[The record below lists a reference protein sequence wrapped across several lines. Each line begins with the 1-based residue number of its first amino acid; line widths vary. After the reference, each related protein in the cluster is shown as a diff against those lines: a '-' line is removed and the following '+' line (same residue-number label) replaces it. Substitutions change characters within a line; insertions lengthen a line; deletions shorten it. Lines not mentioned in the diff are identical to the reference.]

1 MKIIEQL
8 VVPKNDKQKSEDGIV
23 ITDNFVA
30 VIDGSTSKSTRQLSR
45 WRSNGRYAMKIIADY
60 IKHADKSVDVARFCR
75 EVTAAVRKKYGKK
88 DLERLAVHPEDRLC
102 ASCVVF
108 SRLRREV
115 WMIGDCQC
123 LIGDTL
129 YDNPKPGE
137 APIAA
142 IRAERAQ
149 QLLDDGTETVE
160 SLREN
165 DVAREAIIPALV
177 EGMKGENV
185 DYAVV
190 DGFDIPL
197 SKVRVLTLN
206 FEPWTVVLASDGY
219 PFLRPTLEESER
231 LLQQQLHDDPLNIH
245 AFKATKAWRTGNN
258 SFDDRSYVR
267 LEV

>member
-1 MKIIEQL
+1 MKIIEQRC
-8 VVPKNDKQKSEDGIV
+8 VAKSDKQKSEDGIV
-23 ITDNFVA
+23 ITPDFVA
-30 VIDGSTSKSTRQLSR
+30 VIDGSTSKSQYRHSY
-45 WRSNGRYAMKIIADY
+45 WRSNGRQCMKIVADY
-60 IKHADKSVDVARFCR
+60 IRHADKGVDVSRFCR

-88 DLERLAVHPEDRLC
+88 DVERLAGHPEDRLC

-108 SRLRREV
+108 SRLRREI
-115 WMIGDCQC
+115 WLIGDCQC

-137 APIAA
+137 AIIAA
-142 IRAERAQ
+142 KRADCAQ
-149 QLLDDGTETVE
+149 SLLASGKETIE

-165 DVAREAIIPALV
+165 DVAREAIIPDLV

-190 DGFDIPL
+190 DGFDIPMT
-197 SKVRVLTLN
+197 KVRVLTLD

-245 AFKATKAWRTGNN
+245 AFKATKAWRVGNN

-267 LEV
+267 FEV